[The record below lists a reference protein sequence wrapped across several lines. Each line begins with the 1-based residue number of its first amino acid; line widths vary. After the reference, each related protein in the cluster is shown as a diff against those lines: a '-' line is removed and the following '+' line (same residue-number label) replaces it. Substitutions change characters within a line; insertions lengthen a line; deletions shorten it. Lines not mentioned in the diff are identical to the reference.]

1 MTKNDA
7 PVCRFP
13 GMLAAITVARR
24 TRILNDVAMH
34 LPAHMSFA
42 YSGHMPGSGTI
53 SALRG
58 VRVWLGHALL
68 VAFVLKALIPAGFM
82 PDFSGV
88 DGGSFKIV
96 ICTASG
102 TKTVDAD
109 LDGTPHDGSLAKH
122 MGEPC
127 ALGSLAALT
136 LPDLLATV
144 ASPVI
149 ETPSLAPLHLAVSLP
164 PARAGPANGS
174 RAPPFLA

>member
-1 MTKNDA
+1 
-7 PVCRFP
+7 
-13 GMLAAITVARR
+13 MLARITVARR
-24 TRILNDVAMH
+24 TRIWIDVAVG

-42 YSGHMPGSGTI
+42 YSGHMSGQGTI

-68 VAFVLKALIPAGFM
+68 VAFLLKALIPAGFM
-82 PDFSGV
+82 PEFSGA

-96 ICTASG
+96 ICTANG
-102 TKTVDAD
+102 TKIVDAGI
-109 LDGTPHDGSLAKH
+109 DGTPHDGSLAKH

-136 LPDLLATV
+136 LPDMLATV
-144 ASPVI
+144 ASPSI
-149 ETPSLAPLHLAVSLP
+149 EAPSLAPLHLAVSLP